1 MQWYASSKY
10 GDEERADPA
19 FKGMPFKRPQGGGI
33 VHGLGRWQP
42 VCNHESAANII
53 SQDESSE
60 CAAMALCVWTQLSP
74 LSIAASEPQH
84 ILCEVREEVGI
95 ISKLDHSNVIR
106 YYTSWFEVGL

>member
-1 MQWYASSKY
+1 
-10 GDEERADPA
+10 
-19 FKGMPFKRPQGGGI
+19 
-33 VHGLGRWQP
+33 
-42 VCNHESAANII
+42 
-53 SQDESSE
+53 
-60 CAAMALCVWTQLSP
+60 MALCVWTQLSP